1 MIRLGYE
8 LRTGKAVDIPLD
20 HTAVTGRT
28 QQSGK
33 TTTLEALVHRSGLRA
48 VVFVTKKAESGFR
61 QAHTIPP
68 FFIESA
74 DWQFVSAVLEST
86 IHQNLK
92 FERSWIMDACK
103 GARSLKEVQDNVQ
116 TALHGVK
123 NPHYGEKKK
132 GRKRDDREWQ
142 KKPATGMNYGVL
154 NVLDGYLQIV
164 VPQIET
170 LPYTKTLDLNPG
182 LNVMD
187 LHQYSTELQ
196 ALVIRSVLEWVYQH
210 EKNTVVII
218 PEAWEFIPQNRR
230 SPVLLAAEE
239 LIRKGAASK
248 NFVWLDAQ
256 DIAAMHKSV
265 LRSVGVW
272 ILGVQREAN
281 EIKRML
287 NHIPAPRPSATDVM
301 MLERGQ
307 FFVCYQNVMKKAYV
321 QPFWVGDEHAR
332 AIAMGEEPTAS
343 VEKIWSESERELVA
357 ANPEK
362 KHTPA
367 EPSQGRKY
375 EIQKNSKNIETSTS
389 EVIVRG
395 EMPKEFPNAAEV
407 LGAIP
412 PGKTVGDA
420 MQWMDE
426 FEAIGHHSAP
436 PTGTAAAG
444 ATQSEELMWK
454 EKFEAAQEEIRLLKM
469 EIQLLTVG
477 QGSPSPGMAAQ
488 GAPEPGV
495 LSERGIGVGIAEED
509 PLPQLRPPKASGHNP
524 IERVHITDF
533 SNGAYEMFKA
543 RLLKDAQVIAV
554 LDARPKIVLNVQ
566 RPTLDMDASSL
577 GGKIAKLLSTGF
589 FKTPQNGPAVSKE
602 MKRRGT
608 DQPTTNWYKHLD
620 RLTELGFLTREVD
633 GYQANPEM
641 QIEVREAT
649 GAAQGSR

>member
-8 LRTGKAVDIPLD
+8 LRTGRAVDIPLD

-61 QAHTIPP
+61 SAHAIPP

-74 DWQFVSAVLEST
+74 DWEFVSAVLEST

-103 GARSLKEVQDNVQ
+103 GAKSLGQVQENVRI
-116 TALHGVK
+116 ALHGVR
-123 NPHYGEKKK
+123 NPNYGQKKK
-132 GRKRDDREWQ
+132 GHKRDDREWQ
-142 KKPATGMNYGVL
+142 KKPATGMNYSIL
-154 NVLDGYLQIV
+154 NVLDGYLQKV
-164 VPQIET
+164 VPQIQA
-170 LPYTKTLDLNPG
+170 LPYTKTLELGSG

-256 DIAAMHKSV
+256 DIASMHKNV

-301 MLERGQ
+301 QLERGQ
-307 FFVCYQNVMKKAYV
+307 FFACYSNVMRKTYV

-332 AIAMGEEPTAS
+332 AIAMGEEPTTS

-357 ANPEK
+357 QTPEK
-362 KHTPA
+362 KHPAA

-375 EIQKNSKNIETSTS
+375 EIQKNFANTEPSTS
-389 EVIVRG
+389 DVICALPSLRTFH
-395 EMPKEFPNAAEV
+395 EN
-407 LGAIP
+407 
-412 PGKTVGDA
+412 
-420 MQWMDE
+420 
-426 FEAIGHHSAP
+426 FEALAHSRTEIP
-436 PTGTAAAG
+436 IQSVDPFPGPTEDQLTDR
-444 ATQSEELMWK
+444 SETVWK
-454 EKFEAAQEEIRLLKM
+454 EKFEESQREIESLKAYVN
-469 EIQLLTVG
+469 QLTDIIARAGLGKQLVD
-477 QGSPSPGMAAQ
+477 GSLKFETPTPQHQDTQTYTENFGTPRSLGEPPS
-488 GAPEPGV
+488 
-495 LSERGIGVGIAEED
+495 
-509 PLPQLRPPKASGHNP
+509 
-524 IERVHITDF
+524 VHLTDF
-533 SNGAYEMFKA
+533 NNGTYELLKA
-543 RLLKDAQVIAV
+543 RLLIQSPQLLLLLEQTPVETKVPAHGAARSGDPDTSWAAARGMNPKGLATHIVSLLRRHAAGLTIDELTDMTGKEKVSVSPRLAQLA
-554 LDARPKIVLNVQ
+554 
-566 RPTLDMDASSL
+566 
-577 GGKIAKLLSTGF
+577 
-589 FKTPQNGPAVSKE
+589 
-602 MKRRGT
+602 RRGLVR
-608 DQPTTNWYKHLD
+608 DSGRRKLNGKKH
-620 RLTELGFLTREVD
+620 EV
-633 GYQANPEM
+633 
-641 QIEVREAT
+641 IIWEAIL
-649 GAAQGSR
+649 

>member
-61 QAHTIPP
+61 SAHAIPP

-86 IHQNLK
+86 IRENLK
-92 FERSWIMDACK
+92 FERSWIMDACR
-103 GARSLKEVQDNVQ
+103 GAKTLKEVQENIYVS
-116 TALHGVK
+116 LHGTK
-123 NPHYGEKKK
+123 NPAYGEKKK
-132 GRKRDDREWQ
+132 GRKRDDREWL
-142 KKPATGMNYGVL
+142 KKPATGLSYSVL
-154 NVLDGYLQIV
+154 NVLNAYLEIV
-164 VPQIET
+164 VPQIQL
-170 LPYTKTLDLNPG
+170 LPYTKTLELGPG

-187 LHQYSTELQ
+187 LHEYSTELQ
-196 ALVIRSVLEWVYQH
+196 ALVIRSVLEWVYQRERH
-210 EKNTVVII
+210 TVVII

-256 DIAAMHKSV
+256 DIASMHKNV

-287 NHIPAPRPSATDVM
+287 NHIPAPRPTATDVM

-307 FFVCYQNVMKKAYV
+307 FFACYQNVMRKTYV

-332 AIAMGEEPTAS
+332 AIAMGEEPTTS

-357 ANPEK
+357 STPEK
-362 KHTPA
+362 KHPA
-367 EPSQGRKY
+367 TEPSQGRTY
-375 EIQKNSKNIETSTS
+375 EIEKNFAKTEPSTLET
-389 EVIVRG
+389 
-395 EMPKEFPNAAEV
+395 
-407 LGAIP
+407 IP
-412 PGKTVGDA
+412 PVPEGTEILIQQQEIFPAPDFSPGSPGEARVLKRIYAESEDA
-420 MQWMDE
+420 V
-426 FEAIGHHSAP
+426 
-436 PTGTAAAG
+436 
-444 ATQSEELMWK
+444 WK
-454 EKFEAAQEEIRLLKM
+454 EKFEAAQR
-469 EIQLLTVG
+469 EIQGLKHQIAHLTHNLNSEFSSQESLPPPIVAGCDQCELPSHATPAEDVPQFPFNTRVKGRIQSNDASPVVHLTAFNNGTYELL
-477 QGSPSPGMAAQ
+477 
-488 GAPEPGV
+488 
-495 LSERGIGVGIAEED
+495 
-509 PLPQLRPPKASGHNP
+509 
-524 IERVHITDF
+524 
-533 SNGAYEMFKA
+533 KA

-554 LDARPKIVLNVQ
+554 LDARPKLVLNVQ
-566 RPTLDMDASSL
+566 RPTLDMDAGTL
-577 GGKIAKLLSTGF
+577 GGKLAKLLSTGF
-589 FKTPQNGPAVSKE
+589 FKSPQNGPAVSKE

-641 QIEVREAT
+641 QIEVREAK
-649 GAAQGSR
+649 